1 MLWVFSGDYL
11 YPPLQHQF
19 VVFLVPPPSL
29 DREEILSHM
38 QEPTAK
44 DPVTLGAELARLSLT
59 CVIVLAALARVSTLT
74 VLPRVQIVALLPR
87 VQALTVLPRVHVLLG
102 P

>member
-59 CVIVLAALARVSTLT
+59 CVIILAALARVSTLT
-74 VLPRVQIVALLPR
+74 VLPRV
-87 VQALTVLPRVHVLLG
+87 HVMPFLLLG